1 MYNMEKYIEQLSL
14 KEKVA
19 LEIVKKSL
27 GSSFNLEQSIGYLKF
42 KQKKCIPPK

>member
-1 MYNMEKYIEQLSL
+1 MDKYMEQLSP

-19 LEIVKKSL
+19 LEVVKKAL

-42 KQKKCIPPK
+42 KQKNCTPAK

>member
-1 MYNMEKYIEQLSL
+1 MENYLAQLSP

-19 LEIVKKSL
+19 LEIVRKAL

-42 KQKKCIPPK
+42 KQKNRTPVK

>member
-1 MYNMEKYIEQLSL
+1 MDAYLAQLSP

-19 LEIVKKSL
+19 LEIVRKSL

-42 KQKKCIPPK
+42 KKKNTPPK

>member
-1 MYNMEKYIEQLSL
+1 MDVYLAQLSP

-19 LEIVKKSL
+19 LEIVRKSL

-42 KQKKCIPPK
+42 KKKNILPK

>member
-1 MYNMEKYIEQLSL
+1 MENYLAQLSP

-19 LEIVKKSL
+19 LEIVRKSL

-42 KQKKCIPPK
+42 KQKNRTLAK